1 MNLKTFLSKIQSRGH
16 QIFFQILGD
25 PRHFPLEHRLVNAI
39 TSLNGVINLL
49 GAFSMGSLP
58 RAEILVP
65 LHLGFGALFL
75 FLFYLSRVRKL
86 FQPIYWP
93 FLFLMVTFLSINILW
108 NAGSLGGA
116 HYYLIPALVIGIVIS
131 PNLRKKIAALTLFVF
146 AGGILFAIE
155 RFQPTL
161 IYGHTDLAA
170 QRWLDV
176 SGNFLFVQL
185 FTGMIVMILAKNLE
199 EERLKSDR
207 LLLNILPESIA
218 EELKKTDRVLPHHYE
233 TATVMFTDFVGFTQS
248 AEVLPAQSLVT
259 QLDECFRAFDA
270 ITRRNGLEKIK
281 TIGDAYMAAAGVP
294 HPSSSHAHDC
304 VRAALEIRDFMLN
317 LQESRT
323 EQQQPHWELRLG
335 IHTGPL
341 VAGVVGTDKFVYDI
355 WGDTVNTAARME
367 SSGVVGKVNI
377 SGATHS
383 LIKDQFQCEHR
394 GKIAA
399 KNKGEVDMYI
409 VLGDTDI
416 KREP

>member
-1 MNLKTFLSKIQSRGH
+1 
-16 QIFFQILGD
+16 
-25 PRHFPLEHRLVNAI
+25 
-39 TSLNGVINLL
+39 
-49 GAFSMGSLP
+49 
-58 RAEILVP
+58 
-65 LHLGFGALFL
+65 
-75 FLFYLSRVRKL
+75 
-86 FQPIYWP
+86 
-93 FLFLMVTFLSINILW
+93 
-108 NAGSLGGA
+108 
-116 HYYLIPALVIGIVIS
+116 
-131 PNLRKKIAALTLFVF
+131 
-146 AGGILFAIE
+146 
-155 RFQPTL
+155 
-161 IYGHTDLAA
+161 
-170 QRWLDV
+170 
-176 SGNFLFVQL
+176 
-185 FTGMIVMILAKNLE
+185 
-199 EERLKSDR
+199 
-207 LLLNILPESIA
+207 
-218 EELKKTDRVLPHHYE
+218 
-233 TATVMFTDFVGFTQS
+233 MFTDFVGFTQS

-281 TIGDAYMAAAGVP
+281 TIGDAYMAAAGIP

-409 VLGDTDI
+409 VLGDSDF
-416 KREP
+416 KRER